1 MTSLSYCERSTG
13 GDSMLSVEQENR
25 QSCDIWSGT
34 IVAYF
39 VDQEKDRDPSNHH
52 RHFTCSTVFLVLSNI
67 REIYA

>member
-1 MTSLSYCERSTG
+1 
-13 GDSMLSVEQENR
+13 MLSVEQENR